1 MTQQSLKCHTAAI
14 LLGGHSSRM
23 GGRPKFLLKDE
34 KGQSY
39 LKKQIK
45 ALEKADR
52 IYLSAADESQLT
64 LIQNVCKEDNGC
76 HGVCKDNGCH
86 GLIDVVKDCGP
97 LGGLYTVLQQ
107 LKDEDEWIFVTACDV
122 PELTE
127 SMAGG
132 LVQMSAD
139 AYEQGYDCMVYQ
151 DSRGRLHPLCGLYR
165 PSLLPVIQQM
175 FLYKDYKMMHLL
187 IRSRCL
193 VVRASDLGIS
203 DECFVNINTPEA
215 YERWKNSS
223 LNMPKEQ
230 KILCICGV
238 KNSGKT
244 IYIEKLLKEIKAHG
258 KSVAV
263 IKHDGHDFEGDRP
276 GTDTYR
282 YHQAGAAETAIFSEN
297 RYMIN
302 ADTAVSLKYLADRFS
317 DADMIIV
324 EGMKQSRLPKIE
336 IVREGISHE
345 LSCCRENLIA
355 VVTDCEKDFV
365 GVNKWPLDDCGNC
378 LKYLLDGQ

>member
-1 MTQQSLKCHTAAI
+1 MTHQSLKCHKAAI

-23 GGRPKFLLKDE
+23 GGQPKFLLKDG

-39 LKKQIK
+39 LKRQIK

-52 IYLSAADESQLT
+52 IYLSAADATQLA
-64 LIQNVCKEDNGC
+64 LIQNVY
-76 HGVCKDNGCH
+76 KDKDCY

-127 SMAGG
+127 SMVSS
-132 LVQMSAD
+132 LIQMSAD

-151 DSRGRLHPLCGLYR
+151 DSRGRIHPLCGLYR

-175 FLYKDYKMMHLL
+175 LRYKDYKMMHLL

-193 VVRASDLGIS
+193 IVSSAEMGIP
-203 DECFVNINTPEA
+203 DTCFVNINTPEA
-215 YERWKNSS
+215 YERWEDTS

-230 KILCICGV
+230 KILCICGI

-244 IYIEKLLKEIKAHG
+244 TYIEKLLKG
-258 KSVAV
+258 
-263 IKHDGHDFEGDRP
+263 
-276 GTDTYR
+276 
-282 YHQAGAAETAIFSEN
+282 N
-297 RYMIN
+297 
-302 ADTAVSLKYLADRFS
+302 
-317 DADMIIV
+317 
-324 EGMKQSRLPKIE
+324 KIPWQK
-336 IVREGISHE
+336 
-345 LSCCRENLIA
+345 C
-355 VVTDCEKDFV
+355 
-365 GVNKWPLDDCGNC
+365 W
-378 LKYLLDGQ
+378 Q